1 MLSTRGKN
9 VLNFIVSDYI
19 NESNPVASSSIV
31 SRHKLG
37 VSSATI
43 RNEVADLENYG
54 YITRPYSSA
63 GSIPLQKGYREY
75 VETIKKSRLPVKLRT
90 NVHRQLLRAERY
102 VEDWTE
108 VAATLLAG
116 LVGNMAIVS
125 FPKSREAR
133 VKHLELVPVQK
144 LSALLIIVFDQY
156 KLKRRIIRFKQPVTQ
171 RTLDLSVNRLRH
183 LVVGLSGKEV
193 ESKIVGL
200 PRFERELAFVTSE
213 ILKEEDRAKDRE
225 HYLDG
230 LRNLLAQPEFA
241 TSEKMSAVV
250 GGVED
255 GSLAKAILDE
265 TPESGGV
272 KVIIGREN
280 RSDALWPFGLVLAH
294 YGTPSGVTGTVGTIG
309 PMRMKYDVTIAG
321 VELMVGVMSGLVDD
335 NHRT

>member
-63 GSIPLQKGYREY
+63 GSIPLQKGYRAY

-90 NVHRQLLRAERY
+90 NVYKQLLRAERY

-156 KLKRRIIRFKQPVTQ
+156 KLTIDI
-171 RTLDLSVNRLRH
+171 N
-183 LVVGLSGKEV
+183 
-193 ESKIVGL
+193 
-200 PRFERELAFVTSE
+200 
-213 ILKEEDRAKDRE
+213 DR
-225 HYLDG
+225 YLD
-230 LRNLLAQPEFA
+230 
-241 TSEKMSAVV
+241 
-250 GGVED
+250 
-255 GSLAKAILDE
+255 
-265 TPESGGV
+265 
-272 KVIIGREN
+272 
-280 RSDALWPFGLVLAH
+280 
-294 YGTPSGVTGTVGTIG
+294 
-309 PMRMKYDVTIAG
+309 
-321 VELMVGVMSGLVDD
+321 SGLIDSFEIINIVVFIESSYNIKFSSDD
-335 NHRT
+335 FMANI